1 MVIRSASLFP
11 KASPVPSC
19 PSVPVCPHESL
30 HESLHESCGRR
41 ARPGQAPGVSGS
53 LCALIVCSI
62 CAVPDQALASYEEH
76 LLVPAGMPA
85 APGPMR
91 VVTAPEAGLFQEGLF
106 QEGTGAAVPRVTSQG
121 TKVPLAYAL
130 SLLTPRGWICHGAHQ
145 ASRTPVSW
153 NQDEDWLALLTR
165 LGHETQSA
173 FIVDWTQRTLTV
185 RPAERPAAREPGQAS
200 AQKAA
205 GATGTQAAATMSR
218 PTGRDLSPAAT
229 QAEAP
234 KAGSAAPART
244 SARAELTATT
254 APGPRIVSHDAGD
267 GRVFLAYGMSVQE
280 AARVLDTPLTR
291 LMRWNHLEKE
301 AFLPR
306 GTALWLKDPASARTK
321 AAASRATENRAAA
334 AAKTPGQTMAR
345 KTDQKADQKADQKT
359 GQKPGLTI
367 SAAVPASVRTA
378 PSAKTGSSVPIS
390 QPGQAVPADP
400 AGAGR
405 QVWTIAPGL
414 LKQQLEAWAAQAG
427 YQVVWAPDT
436 DMELEARASFTGPF
450 PSAVRALFEGL
461 YAQGSPFTARLYHG
475 NRILKVEDR

>member
-19 PSVPVCPHESL
+19 PSVPVCPHESPRESL

-76 LLVPAGMPA
+76 LLVPASTPA

-91 VVTAPEAGLFQEGLF
+91 VVTAPEAGLF

-234 KAGSAAPART
+234 KAGSADPART

-306 GTALWLKDPASARTK
+306 GTALWLKDPASVRTK
-321 AAASRATENRAAA
+321 AAASKATENRAAA
-334 AAKTPGQTMAR
+334 TAKTPGLTMAR
-345 KTDQKADQKADQKT
+345 KTDQKTGQKADQKT